1 MAVLRRPGIRRD
13 LLIRALA
20 LAVAVFPLLGFAH
33 HHDFR
38 GAAHFAVGLDG
49 RAGHGPAAGS
59 CLACLAHHAP
69 TTTPEAAPAAP
80 VPPVPHSEP
89 PCAGTAPLR
98 EVPRALDAAR
108 GPPARRIGTV

>member
-20 LAVAVFPLLGFAH
+20 LAVALFPLLGFVH

-38 GAAHFAVGLDG
+38 GAAHVAAGPDG
-49 RAGHGPAAGS
+49 RAGHGPAAGP
-59 CLACLAHHAP
+59 CLACLAHHVP
-69 TTTPEAAPAAP
+69 TTTPEAALAAP

-108 GPPARRIGTV
+108 GPPAPRIAAV